1 MEENNTEKVKT
12 KNGLLAISPMIF
24 FVTFYVI
31 ASLFA
36 GDFSKVSLPIVF
48 LLSSVYGICITRG
61 KSLPDRVRVFTRGA
75 AVPKIFFII
84 ILFFFIGIFAECAK
98 EIGCFDET
106 VKLTLSILP
115 SNYIFSG
122 LFLSACVVSMATGSA
137 FGTVATLVPIGIQL
151 AQAVGADVPF
161 TTAIV
166 VGGAFFGDNLSF
178 ISDTTIAATSTQ
190 ECSLKDKFFVNV
202 RIVLPVAL
210 LLLIVYSYLGKDL
223 SSTTIPGEIDYVK
236 ILPYA
241 VVLILAICGVD
252 VLITLSTGIVL
263 AAVIGLVYGVFD
275 VYGCMDVMQN
285 GLYSLQDVCV
295 ITLLASGMMGLIKE
309 NGGLEFLLNSMRRI
323 MTSKRGAEF
332 GIGALVVVASIC
344 TAVNTVA
351 IITVGG
357 IAKELSVKYQLDS
370 RKVAS
375 ILDTFSCVV
384 QGLLPYGAH
393 VLVGASLAGVSP
405 FDLIPFLYYPMLVA
419 LAAII
424 AIAFRLPKKY
434 S

>member
-1 MEENNTEKVKT
+1 MDDNGVKIINTKK
-12 KNGLLAISPMIF
+12 GLLAISPMIF
-24 FVTFYVI
+24 FVVFYVI

-98 EIGCFDET
+98 DIGCFDET

-122 LFLSACVVSMATGSA
+122 LFLAACLVSMATGSA

-151 AQAVGADVPF
+151 AEAVGADVSF
-161 TTAIV
+161 STAIV

-190 ECSLKDKFFVNV
+190 DCSLKDKFFVNV
-202 RIVLPVAL
+202 RIVWPVAVL
-210 LLLIVYSYLGKDL
+210 LLVVYSFLGKDL
-223 SSTTIPGEIDYVK
+223 SSVALPGEINYFK
-236 ILPYA
+236 IVPYA

-252 VLITLSTGIVL
+252 VLITLSSGIVL
-263 AAVIGLVYGVFD
+263 AVVIGLIYGSFD
-275 VYGCMDVMQN
+275 FFGCMSVMQR

-309 NGGLEFLLNSMRRI
+309 NGGLDFLLESMRKV
-323 MTSKRGAEF
+323 MNSKRGAEF

-357 IAKELSVKYQLDS
+357 IAKELSEKYKLDS

-405 FDLIPFLYYPMLVA
+405 FELIPYLYYPMLVGV
-419 LAAII
+419 AAVIS
-424 AIAFRLPKKY
+424 IAFRLPRKY